1 VSDWKAAVRAAL
13 AGSSLEPGR
22 EEEIVEELAQH
33 LEQREEELVLRGVSA
48 DEAERRLR
56 AELEEDLAAEMARV
70 APKASTAASLG
81 APAPAGAFA
90 GLGGDLKYAVR
101 QLAKN
106 PTFTAIAVLSLAL
119 GTGANT
125 AIFQLLDAVRLRALP
140 VPEPEQ
146 LATVEIVETHGK
158 GRTGSFHG
166 RVPGASRLTNPQWE
180 EIRMRQEGFRELAAW
195 GGERMDL
202 SRGGESRWADE
213 LWVSGGFF
221 PMLGVH
227 AVAGRLLGPADD
239 QRGCPAVGVLSE
251 PFWRRQYGGAP
262 DAIGRTLTLDSH
274 PVQIVGVAERGFGG
288 VEVGRGFDVAVPIC
302 AEPIL
307 HAEET
312 ELDLK
317 NHWWLGVIGR
327 LKPGWSVER
336 ASAQLAVASRRVLE
350 ATVPPEYGAQDAR
363 AYVRM
368 LLGAR
373 PAPSGVSQ
381 LRRTYVSPLV
391 LLLGISL
398 LVLVIACAN
407 LANLMLARASARQRE
422 MGVRLALGA
431 SRGRLVRQLLSES
444 LLLAVLGTALGA
456 AVAQVLSRFLVAF
469 LAEGNRNLSLD
480 LAPDPRVLGFTALL
494 AAATCLLFGLA
505 PAIQASRT
513 PPGEALKASARGV
526 AGGRGRLRM
535 RRSLVASQVALTL
548 VLVVGALLF
557 VRTLRNLATLDPGFS
572 GRRVVVASV
581 ELAPLNLS
589 KEQRGPFRQQVL
601 ARIEALPGVASA
613 ASALVVP
620 LSGMG
625 WNDDVH
631 AGDPSAPAQLV
642 NFNRVSPGYFTT
654 MGARL
659 LAGRILDA
667 RDTAQSPE
675 VAVVT
680 ETFARRF
687 FGGANP
693 VGKTLAKKEPAGK
706 PDRVYQI
713 VGLVA
718 DEKYT
723 DLREEFFP
731 IAFVAETQDP
741 EPGSHMELLVRARA
755 SEADVVA
762 GVKRTFTELAPSAS
776 LTFQTFEKLM
786 RAVLLSERLMATLS
800 GFFGALA
807 ALLAMVGLYGVI
819 SYMVTQRRSEIGVRI
834 ALGAER
840 GDIVRL
846 VMGEAGRLLALG
858 LAAGGAL
865 ALLLG
870 GAARALLY
878 GLTPA
883 DPVTLVASAAAL
895 ASVAALASF
904 LPARRAAG
912 LDPTRALRDE

>member
-33 LEQREEELVLRGVSA
+33 LEQREEELVLRGGA
-48 DEAERRLR
+48 PDDIARQLQ
-56 AELEEDLAAEMARV
+56 AELEDDLAKELARV
-70 APKASTAASLG
+70 APAVSTAPAPG
-81 APAPAGAFA
+81 APASGGPFA
-90 GLGGDLKYAVR
+90 GLGSDLRYAVR
-101 QLAKN
+101 QLVKN
-106 PTFTAIAVLSLAL
+106 PVFSAIAILSLAL

-140 VPEPEQ
+140 VPEPQQ
-146 LATVEIVETHGK
+146 LATVDIVETHGK
-158 GRTGSFHG
+158 GRTGDFHG
-166 RVPGASRLTNPQWE
+166 RASRLTNPLWE
-180 EIRMRQEGFRELAAW
+180 AIRSRQEGFREIAAW
-195 GGERMDL
+195 GGEKMDL

-213 LWVSGGFF
+213 IWVSGGFF
-221 PMLGVH
+221 AMFSVR
-227 AVAGRLLGPADD
+227 ATAGRLLGPADD
-239 QRGCPAVGVLSE
+239 YRGCPAVGVLSE
-251 PFWRRQYGGAP
+251 TFWRREFGGAA
-262 DAIGRTLTLDSH
+262 DTVGRTLTLDSH
-274 PVQIVGVAERGFGG
+274 PVQIVGVAERGFTG

-307 HAEET
+307 HGEET
-312 ELDLK
+312 ELDLRD
-317 NHWWLGVIGR
+317 HWWLGVIGR
-327 LKPGWSVER
+327 LKPSWTVER
-336 ASAQLAVASRRVLE
+336 ASAQLAVVSAPILE
-350 ATVPPEYGAQDAR
+350 TTLPPKYDAQDAR
-363 AYVRM
+363 SYLRFR
-368 LLGAR
+368 LGAL
-373 PAPSGVSQ
+373 PAPSGVSP
-381 LRRTYVSPLV
+381 LRRTYVNPLV
-391 LLLGISL
+391 VLLGISA

-456 AVAQVLSRFLVAF
+456 ALAQVLSRFLVSF
-469 LAEGNRNLSLD
+469 LADGRPNLLLDLGPNLS
-480 LAPDPRVLGFTALL
+480 VLGFTALL
-494 AAATCLLFGLA
+494 AVSTCLLFGLA

-526 AGGRGRLRM
+526 AGGRGRLKM

-548 VLVVGALLF
+548 VLLVGALLF
-557 VRTLRNLATLDPGFS
+557 VRTLRNLTTLDPGFS
-572 GRRVVVASV
+572 ERRIVVASV
-581 ELAPLNLS
+581 ELGPLKLP
-589 KEQRGPFRQQVL
+589 KERRGAFRQEVL
-601 ARIEALPGVASA
+601 ARVEAMPGVASA
-613 ASALVVP
+613 TSVMIVP
-620 LSGMG
+620 LSGQG
-625 WNDDVH
+625 WNDTVR
-631 AGDPSAPAQLV
+631 AGDPSAPSQVA
-642 NFNRVSPGYFTT
+642 NFNRVSPAYFATLGT
-654 MGARL
+654 RI
-659 LAGRILDA
+659 LAGRVFDT
-667 RDTAQSPE
+667 RDNAQSPE
-675 VAVVT
+675 AAVVT

-687 FGGANP
+687 FGGASP
-693 VGKTLAKKEPAGK
+693 VGKTLAKKESAGL

-718 DEKYT
+718 DQKYT
-723 DLREEFFP
+723 ALREEFAP
-731 IAFVAETQDP
+731 IVFLAEAQDP
-741 EPGSHMELLVRARA
+741 EPAAHMELLIRARG

-762 GVKRTFTELAPSAS
+762 GVKRTFAELAPEAS
-776 LTFQTFEKLM
+776 LTFKTFESLM
-786 RAVLLSERLMATLS
+786 REVLLSERLMATLS

-846 VMGEAGRLLALG
+846 VMGEAGRLLAIG
-858 LAAGGAL
+858 LVAGAAL
-865 ALLLG
+865 ALAAG

-883 DPVTLVASAAAL
+883 DPATLVAAAAAL